1 LTLARIEAAS
11 SAHSRSGALSVSSST
26 PSTIA
31 CSSESVSGGDS
42 AGVVS
47 AVARPSSEP
56 ASEASRER
64 GAPRLLPSEELDS
77 VEKSSPY
84 ALSARQYAVSAA
96 IASQPPRESSDFI
109 FKLTCA
115 FLNQ

>member
-1 LTLARIEAAS
+1 MTLARIEAAS

-31 CSSESVSGGDS
+31 CSSESVSGGDT

-56 ASEASRER
+56 ASAAASRER
-64 GAPRLLPSEELDS
+64 GAPWLLPSEELDS

-96 IASQPPRESSDFI
+96 IASQPPRDI
-109 FKLTCA
+109 KL
-115 FLNQ
+115 NVRGERII